1 MTWINSLLDGA
12 PIEWHLLGQ
21 SLVGAAFMAILLP
34 LALRF
39 GLKLWTIL
47 FASVISSAGSFL
59 FGGISEIHGGW
70 WAAAFVTVLAAVWWI
85 SYRLLGGAGFLA
97 RGVGSGECLGKG
109 LVRRM

>member
-59 FGGISEIHGGW
+59 FGGISEIHNGW
-70 WAAAFVTVLAAVWWI
+70 WAATSVTVLATVWWI
-85 SYRLLGGAGFLA
+85 SYRLLGTPHPWRANA
-97 RGVGSGECLGKG
+97 MKG
-109 LVRRM
+109 LTPARRM

>member
-1 MTWINSLLDGA
+1 
-12 PIEWHLLGQ
+12 
-21 SLVGAAFMAILLP
+21 MAILLP

-85 SYRLLGGAGFLA
+85 SYRLLGTPHPWRANA
-97 RGVGSGECLGKG
+97 MKG
-109 LVRRM
+109 LTPARRM